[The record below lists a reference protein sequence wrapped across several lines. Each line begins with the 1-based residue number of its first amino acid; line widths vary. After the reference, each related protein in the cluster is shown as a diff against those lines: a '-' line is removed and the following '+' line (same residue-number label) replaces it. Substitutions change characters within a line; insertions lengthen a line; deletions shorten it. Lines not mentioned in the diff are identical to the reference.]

1 MSCLYSTACVYG
13 LTASSVAIYSIPLL
27 IVLWLV
33 VKAPIRTRGGL
44 VFLGLLGMSF
54 LIQGVS
60 ELIGPNLIMGLI
72 YILAGVR

>member
-13 LTASSVAIYSIPLL
+13 LTALTVAIWSIPLL
-27 IVLWLV
+27 FVIWRW
-33 VKAPIRTRGGL
+33 VKAPIRTRDL
-44 VFLGLLGMSF
+44 VFLGLLGLIF

-60 ELIGPNLIMGLI
+60 ELIGPNVMMGLI